1 MAELVNARSRA
12 EERAA
17 LQGTVAESFKA
28 IGQGAVR
35 SLELNNINE
44 GETVTIPKDYKIFQ
58 VPIAGST
65 NKATKIITEEGK
77 DFWIGVLTRGA
88 QPADGST
95 YVRPSGT
102 VVDKVQEYGNLDKAF
117 KEALAGHKIKFTKKT
132 AVVANAFD
140 GEGTQVRNVWQLDFA
155 D

>member
-1 MAELVNARSRA
+1 MNARSKA

-17 LQGTVAESFKA
+17 LQGVLAESFKS

-58 VPIAGST
+58 VPITGTT
-65 NKATKIITEEGK
+65 NKATKIITAEGK

-88 QPADGST
+88 APADGSE

-102 VVDKVQEYGNLDKAF
+102 VVDKVQEYGDLDKAF

-132 AVVANAFD
+132 VVVANAFT
-140 GEGTQVRNVWQLDFA
+140 GEGTRLANVWQLDFA